1 MPIRKLILSTVL
13 ASTTLVAPWVNAAP
27 VPGSK
32 ARSGADDVVVDER
45 SEQLI
50 KGGLKY
56 LATRQQP
63 NGSWAEGDR
72 NHAAAI
78 TAYVLIAFLSTG
90 NVPNEGEYGQVVQ
103 RGVDFL
109 LNCARPDGYIAA
121 AEGTHNMYGHGIAT
135 LALGELYG
143 MTNDEA
149 IRPRLERAIKLII
162 GAQNKEGGWRYNPRP
177 DSADVSVSVLQVVAL
192 RVAKNSGIDVPE
204 ETLDRA
210 VKYIRSCHHDSGGFT
225 YQSRGGGPGSARTA
239 AAVYALQVCGLY
251 DDKMVL
257 DGSAYY
263 LKNYQN
269 DKQYFTYGV
278 NYAGPVHYMIGG
290 DTWRKFYADVRT
302 RIIKDA
308 KSQGSL
314 FYWNPQGPGGESYGT
329 AVSIGV
335 LAMPYGYL
343 PLYQR

>member
-1 MPIRKLILSTVL
+1 MIIRKLILS
-13 ASTTLVAPWVNAAP
+13 ATLVATTLAPLAYAAP
-27 VPGSK
+27 VPGDKS
-32 ARSGADDVVVDER
+32 RSGADDVVVDER
-45 SEQLI
+45 TEQMI

-56 LATRQQP
+56 LASRQQP

-72 NHAAAI
+72 NHAGAI
-78 TAYVLIAFLSTG
+78 TAYVLLAFLSTG
-90 NVPNEGEYGQVVQ
+90 NMPNEGEHGQVVQ

-109 LNCARPDGYIAA
+109 INCARPDGYIAA
-121 AEGTHNMYGHGIAT
+121 ADGAHNMYGHGIAT

-162 GAQNKEGGWRYNPRP
+162 GAQNKDGGWRYNPRP
-177 DSADVSVSVLQVVAL
+177 GDADVSVSVLQVVAL

-210 VKYIRSCHHDSGGFT
+210 VKYIRACHHDSGGFT
-225 YQSRGGGPGSARTA
+225 YQSKGGGPGSARTA

-251 DDKMVL
+251 DDKMVEA
-257 DGSAYY
+257 GNAYY
-263 LKNYQN
+263 LNNYQR
-269 DKQYFTYGV
+269 DRSYFTYGI
-278 NYAGPVHYMIGG
+278 NYAGPVNYMVGG
-290 DTWRKFYADVRT
+290 ETWRKFYGEIKA

-308 KSQGSL
+308 KSQGAL
-314 FYWNPQGPGGESYGT
+314 FYWAAQGPGGESYAT
-329 AVSIGV
+329 AVSVGV

>member
-1 MPIRKLILSTVL
+1 MMIRTFILVSLIGSQFLAPI
-13 ASTTLVAPWVNAAP
+13 AHAAP
-27 VPGSK
+27 EPEAK
-32 ARSGADDVVVDER
+32 ARSGAEDVVVDER
-45 SEQLI
+45 SERLI
-50 KGGLKY
+50 NAGLKY
-56 LATRQQP
+56 LASRQQP

-78 TAYVLIAFLSTG
+78 TAYVLIAFMATG
-90 NVPNEGEYGQVVQ
+90 NVPNEGEYGQTVQ

-109 LNCARPDGYIAA
+109 LNCVRPDGYIAA
-121 AEGTHNMYGHGIAT
+121 AEGSHNMYGHGIAT

-162 GAQNKEGGWRYNPRP
+162 GAQSKEGGWRYNPRP
-177 DSADVSVSVLQVVAL
+177 GDADVSVSVLQVVAL

-210 VKYIRSCHHDSGGFT
+210 VKYIRACHDNSGGFT
-225 YQSRGGGPGSARTA
+225 YQSRGGGPGAARTA

-251 DDKMVL
+251 EDKMVQ

-263 LKNYQN
+263 LKRYEQ
-269 DKQYFTYGV
+269 DRQYFTYGV

-290 DTWRKFYADVRT
+290 DTWRKFYGSIRE
-302 RIIKDA
+302 RISKEAKNQGGMTFWDA
-308 KSQGSL
+308 
-314 FYWNPQGPGGESYGT
+314 QGPGGESYAT
-329 AVSIGV
+329 AVNVGV
-335 LAMPYGYL
+335 LAMPYAYL